1 MIWISLVVATAI
13 PIVVIG
19 GFFNRATT
27 GKGIGWQYIR
37 FTVIAIA
44 LPTIALLGLNNLLT
58 GEAAALIGTAMGY
71 AFGKA
76 DEK

>member
-1 MIWISLVVATAI
+1 MLWVSLIVATAI
-13 PIVVIG
+13 PIVLIG
-19 GFFNRATT
+19 GFWNRSTT
-27 GKGIGWQYIR
+27 NKGIGWQYIR

-44 LPTIALLGLNNLLT
+44 LPTVALLGLNNMLT
-58 GEAAALIGTAMGY
+58 GEAGTIIAAAMGY